1 MRLSRLRAASASAT
15 RFLRLRRDGAWLV
28 ELLRLAIDLS
38 GKWHAALPRARHRI
52 YMCPASRGVV
62 GACPGAAMHVSRP
75 VVHALSRNTHSA
87 ASSRRHLLAHT
98 AEIDLYHPDLLQHLS
113 RRIWCI
119 VSAFFFHERVC
130 HKCFVKTK
138 LKRIIWQEGSVIN
151 DYRILLPSPSA
162 TTEGKARARA
172 HVGAWRSLTVVDR
185 SGVGVD
191 IFLSAG
197 HGCGN
202 WKPELDRTDTLAARG
217 HRP

>member
-1 MRLSRLRAASASAT
+1 MHCRVHQSSPVQSELSRFIMPPALRFERTVLLSLSFKNSTVYKYITDNKVIMRLSRLRAASASAT

-119 VSAFFFHERVC
+119 VSAFFFTNV
-130 HKCFVKTK
+130 
-138 LKRIIWQEGSVIN
+138 
-151 DYRILLPSPSA
+151 SA
-162 TTEGKARARA
+162 TS
-172 HVGAWRSLTVVDR
+172 VSLR
-185 SGVGVD
+185 R
-191 IFLSAG
+191 
-197 HGCGN
+197 N
-202 WKPELDRTDTLAARG
+202 
-217 HRP
+217 